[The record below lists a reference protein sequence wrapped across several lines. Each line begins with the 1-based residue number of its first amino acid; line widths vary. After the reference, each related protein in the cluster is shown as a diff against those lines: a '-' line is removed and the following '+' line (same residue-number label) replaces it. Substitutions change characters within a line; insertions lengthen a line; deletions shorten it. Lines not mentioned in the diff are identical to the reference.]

1 MDINWGTGGAVNLGR
16 IPDSDIRVER
26 VRDQDKKLYFLL
38 SDSQWT
44 YLYCDDRRYDN
55 LQDMEAGVFEYL
67 KRKGR
72 I

>member
-1 MDINWGTGGAVNLGR
+1 MNINWGTGGAVNLGR